1 MRRLVPL
8 LPVILLLAA
17 CTQSPAEPEISV
29 EPIVNCGYT
38 VDPNATPQRVVT
50 IKSTSTEMLLALG
63 LGDRII
69 GTAFQDGPLPADLAA
84 AGKTLAVIA
93 EKVPSEEA
101 LLAVDPD
108 FVYAGW
114 ESNLTAESA
123 GDRDELASLGIG
135 SYVSPSACKEAP
147 FKPTKLGYDD
157 IFTEISQA
165 GRIFDVASA
174 ADNLIAQQE
183 DLLDS
188 ITVDDRG
195 LTALWWSSGT
205 DTPYVG
211 AATGAPA
218 LTMATLGLTNIAGDV
233 DDTWASLG
241 WEAIVAADPDVIVLV
256 DASWNTAASKRE
268 FLETDPAT
276 KNLKAVK
283 NGAFLM
289 IPFAASEA
297 GVSTIPATADLA
309 TQLAAIR

>member
-8 LPVILLLAA
+8 IPVILLLAA
-17 CTQSPAEPEISV
+17 CTQAPADPEPAV

-38 VDPNATPQRVVT
+38 VDPNTTPQRVVT
-50 IKSTSTEMLLALG
+50 IKSTSTEMLVALG

-69 GTAFQDGPLPADLAA
+69 GTAFQDGPLPTDLAG
-84 AGKTLAVIA
+84 AGATIPVIA

-147 FKPTKLGYDD
+147 FKPTQLGYDD

-165 GRIFDVASA
+165 GRIFAVRSA
-174 ADNLIAQQE
+174 AGHLVAQQKE
-183 DLLDS
+183 LLSS
-188 ITVDDRG
+188 IVADDRG

-211 AATGAPA
+211 AGTGAPA
-218 LTMATLGLTNIAGDV
+218 LTMTTLGLTNIAGDV
-233 DDTWASLG
+233 DDTWTSLG

-268 FLETDPAT
+268 FLENDPAT
-276 KNLKAVK
+276 KNLTAVK
-283 NGAFLM
+283 NGAFLV

-309 TQLAAIR
+309 TQLAALR